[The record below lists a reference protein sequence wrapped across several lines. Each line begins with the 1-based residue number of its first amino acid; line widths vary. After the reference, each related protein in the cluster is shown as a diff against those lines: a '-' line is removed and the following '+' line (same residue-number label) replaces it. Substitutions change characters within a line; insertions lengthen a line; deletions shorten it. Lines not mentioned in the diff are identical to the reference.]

1 MWLSWRYTRNEKV
14 TVSKNR
20 NTEFQA
26 MRNTRGIFNLVL
38 AVLAQPLC
46 AHADEAVTLSDA

>member
-1 MWLSWRYTRNEKV
+1 
-14 TVSKNR
+14 
-20 NTEFQA
+20 

-46 AHADEAVTLSDA
+46 AHADEAVTLSDAYTLHCACCHAKQIMNSTRALD